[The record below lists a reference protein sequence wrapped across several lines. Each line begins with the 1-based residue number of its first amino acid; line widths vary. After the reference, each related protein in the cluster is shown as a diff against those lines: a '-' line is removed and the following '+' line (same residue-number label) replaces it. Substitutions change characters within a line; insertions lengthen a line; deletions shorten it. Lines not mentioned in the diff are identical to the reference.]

1 VAACR
6 PASHAA
12 IRNSTGRRA
21 RPPGRGEAGA
31 DLRTCGCSAG
41 QRGLPSPAGA
51 ARRVAV
57 GEQVSAKRHARR
69 RHMQCALVTDWLAE
83 AAGFE
88 HLHSRIEIA
97 KTLSSRRQDSNLC
110 ILKSDLLHFGVLA
123 VVRDARN
130 LLRSEAR
137 APAIRDVQVRVLSPQ
152 PASPVS
158 VCDVRFTKTGAIFPR
173 VGEALRNLCGAIS

>member
-1 VAACR
+1 V
-6 PASHAA
+6 
-12 IRNSTGRRA
+12 I
-21 RPPGRGEAGA
+21 
-31 DLRTCGCSAG
+31 
-41 QRGLPSPAGA
+41 QY
-51 ARRVAV
+51 
-57 GEQVSAKRHARR
+57 
-69 RHMQCALVTDWLAE
+69 ALETDWLAD

-137 APAIRDVQVRVLSPQ
+137 APAIRDAQVRVLSPP

-158 VCDVRFTKTGAIFPR
+158 VGCVARVVRFRSTGR
-173 VGEALRNLCGAIS
+173 VSSPSLRRPSCPGSEKQCLAGPTLTYPIPANRMALR